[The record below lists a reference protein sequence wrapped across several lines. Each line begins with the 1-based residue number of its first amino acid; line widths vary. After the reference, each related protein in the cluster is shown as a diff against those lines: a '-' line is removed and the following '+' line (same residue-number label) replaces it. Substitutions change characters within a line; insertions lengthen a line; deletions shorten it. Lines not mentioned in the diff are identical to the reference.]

1 MTRESVITAAPS
13 AATAAPSATGGAPSA
28 VPVAVAEALRD
39 VGDCS
44 GLRQFP
50 RQVIESLGRQGVF
63 RRRWQDGAPGDV
75 RYGVALAEEASRRA
89 PGGLA
94 VGIGVHAEPV
104 LAILSRFAGDS
115 PYLLELREQ
124 ALDGAAIGC
133 IGASEPAYGSDISS
147 VECLATRV
155 PGGWR
160 VRGMKK
166 YVSLGAVADFVIVIC
181 RLANDDGQPTRRL
194 ATLVIPRARAELVRV
209 HEKVGAHPLDTAAL
223 AFRDV
228 VVPHEAMLG
237 RPALGLAVISYGLS
251 FERLAVATQVLGGC
265 TTALELAVE
274 HARRRVQFG
283 STLLGHQHVEFRLA
297 EIWAELEV
305 LRGAVAQAAARMM
318 SEPLDRAL
326 TARVAAVKL
335 HAARLGER
343 AASQCMQV
351 FGGSGY
357 LAAETP
363 VGQFW
368 QDVRLARI
376 GGGTDEMMLALAA
389 GELRGSPAVYDQR
402 VRIMS

>member
-1 MTRESVITAAPS
+1 VT
-13 AATAAPSATGGAPSA
+13 ATARPLAADAPPAIPDAL
-28 VPVAVAEALRD
+28 AEALRD
-39 VGDCS
+39 VGDAS
-44 GLRQFP
+44 GLRRFP
-50 RQVIESLGRQGVF
+50 RSVIESLGRQGVLK
-63 RRRWQDGAPGDV
+63 RRWQGGAPGDV

-89 PGGLA
+89 PAGVS

-104 LAILSRFAGDS
+104 LAMLSRFAGDS
-115 PYLLELREQ
+115 CYLTELRER

-133 IGASEPAYGSDISS
+133 IGASEPAHGSDISS

-160 VRGMKK
+160 VRGVKK
-166 YVSLGAVADFVIVIC
+166 FVSLGAVADFVITIC
-181 RLANDDGQPTRRL
+181 RLANSDGRPTRRL
-194 ATLVIPRARAELVRV
+194 AALVIPRDQAELVRV

-228 VVPHEAMLG
+228 VVPEDAVLG

-265 TTALELAVE
+265 TAILELAVE
-274 HARRRVQFG
+274 HTERRVQFG
-283 STLLGHQHVEFRLA
+283 STLRGHQHLEFRLA

-305 LRGAVAQAAARMM
+305 LRGAVTQAAERMM
-318 SEPLDRAL
+318 SGPLDRLLA
-326 TARVAAVKL
+326 ARIAAVKL
-335 HAARLGER
+335 YAARLGER
-343 AASQCMQV
+343 VASQCMQV

-389 GELRGSPAVYDQR
+389 GELRGNPEAYDEH
-402 VRIMS
+402 VRISA